1 MPKPEEVSGRMDGGE
16 FAQPVIERNRSE
28 YSIRVNSYNFRS
40 GRLARSNMMGV
51 RTVMVAALETI
62 SVRKEHIIVRR

>member
-1 MPKPEEVSGRMDGGE
+1 MDGGE
-16 FAQPVIERNRSE
+16 FAQPVIERNRLE
-28 YSIRVNSYNFRS
+28 YVKLESREYFKQST
-40 GRLARSNMMGV
+40 LTRSNMMGV